1 MTDNIRVNVSEGI
14 MQLSIN
20 RPEKKNALTR
30 DMYTAIAEALRQA
43 DAEESV
49 RVIVITGDATCF
61 TAGNDLAD
69 FLNTPT
75 TENEQFMLT
84 FLLTLSHVKKPLL
97 AAVNGFAVGVG
108 ATLLLHCDLIFAGE
122 NASFQYPFVNLG
134 LIPEAGST
142 LLLPQLIGYHRAAE
156 LLLLGDAIS
165 AQKALEFGLINQVCS
180 DELTLKSLLEV
191 AKKLAKKPVS
201 ALCQTKALLKQG
213 QQGPLDERIVEEI
226 KYFQTYL
233 HSPQT
238 KEILQAF
245 MEKREPDQVKLR

>member
-1 MTDNIRVNVSEGI
+1 MTENIMVNIAEGI
-14 MQLSIN
+14 LQLRIN

-43 DAEESV
+43 DTEDSV
-49 RVIVITGDATCF
+49 RVIIITGNDTCF

-75 TENEQFMLT
+75 KDNEQFMLA
-84 FLLTLSHVKKPLL
+84 FLNTLSHVKKPLL

-108 ATLLLHCDLIFAGE
+108 ATLLLHCDLIFAGK

-180 DELTLKSLLEV
+180 DELTLKSILEV
-191 AKKLAKKPVS
+191 AKNMANKPVS

-213 QQGPLDERIVEEI
+213 QQGELDVRINEEI
-226 KYFQTYL
+226 KYFQIYL

-238 KEILQAF
+238 KEALQAF
-245 MEKREPDQVKLR
+245 MEKREPDYVKLR